1 MTTDQPSEPTHY
13 WWCIGC
19 KVEVIPER
27 VTYDERHDAC
37 GYRVVSRAEKPSEP
51 KPFVHIG
58 TVANGAGPV
67 VKPSEPTGE
76 ALHPADCCSRY
87 GAERDRKWMAGVE
100 AACGCAIDFDPL
112 GSGRGTTVPPPT
124 LSDFV
129 RALKARVAE
138 LEGERDAAINAGHEM
153 LLEVSRERDALSF
166 RIASLTEDVADL
178 QREKNNAGAL
188 AMEYMRER
196 DDARKDARVREE
208 TIETLRASLA
218 KRNTELLGTEA
229 QLATVT
235 RERGL
240 AESRIVN
247 AARVVENWSNRA
259 NEMEARAERLEQALR
274 NIADQGAWG
283 YVDDSGCPKPY
294 GREAWIGDS
303 HPIDIATA
311 ALSAPPS
318 GTSASTEGEG

>member
-1 MTTDQPSEPTHY
+1 
-13 WWCIGC
+13 
-19 KVEVIPER
+19 
-27 VTYDERHDAC
+27 
-37 GYRVVSRAEKPSEP
+37 VSRAEKPSEP
-51 KPFVHIG
+51 
-58 TVANGAGPV
+58 T
-67 VKPSEPTGE
+67 SE
-76 ALHPADCCSRY
+76 ALLPCPYCNPDRLDPECSYCLGTGRWPTRSK
-87 GAERDRKWMAGVE
+87 GSPMSNSSMSDALLRRDEHIA
-100 AACGCAIDFDPL
+100 
-112 GSGRGTTVPPPT
+112 
-124 LSDFV
+124 
-129 RALKARVAE
+129 ALKARVAE
-138 LEGERDAAINAGHEM
+138 LEGQRDDAITEHAGYVGNLARLLWPDSHEEYDESHVAQEVHALCERADKALARVAE
-153 LLEVSRERDALSF
+153 LEGLN
-166 RIASLTEDVADL
+166 ASLTEDVADL

-274 NIADQGAWG
+274 NIADPGAWG

-318 GTSASTEGEG
+318 GGSASTDSVADATEGGGR

>member
-138 LEGERDAAINAGHEM
+138 LEGERDAAVNARKSAINAGHEM

-196 DDARKDARVREE
+196 DDARKDAGCHAE
-208 TIETLRASLA
+208 TIETMR
-218 KRNTELLGTEA
+218 A
-229 QLATVT
+229 QLASKTAT
-235 RERGL
+235 INDL
-240 AESRIVN
+240 A
-247 AARVVENWSNRA
+247 
-259 NEMEARAERLEQALR
+259 
-274 NIADQGAWG
+274 
-283 YVDDSGCPKPY
+283 
-294 GREAWIGDS
+294 
-303 HPIDIATA
+303 
-311 ALSAPPS
+311 
-318 GTSASTEGEG
+318 